1 MGVVLGV
8 RGREEGG
15 DEGGKEVVEIEGVK
29 VAVGGWKSVHWWVG
43 RNCDF
48 LEPIGEEE
56 EEEEEEEEDGVE
68 ETRGQR

>member
-8 RGREEGG
+8 RAG
-15 DEGGKEVVEIEGVK
+15 DEEAGDEEDENEEVVEVEGVN

-48 LEPIGEEE
+48 LEPIEEG
-56 EEEEEEEEDGVE
+56 EEEDGNRE
-68 ETRGQR
+68 MQG